1 MSVSG
6 QMSNNYINLT
16 AYFNVYN
23 DDNDD
28 VLMTIHHYYYD
39 H

>member
-1 MSVSG
+1 
-6 QMSNNYINLT
+6 MSNNYINLT
-16 AYFNVYN
+16 AYFN

-28 VLMTIHHYYYD
+28 VLMTIHHYYYG